1 MLCLGSGADASL
13 PRGADDSL
21 PAAVICLD
29 EPMLRTLSRNAFSRQ
44 GSRCLPSSR
53 SALSGGADAPL
64 PAGSAL
70 FREADAN
77 VLPAGVLRPYKELM
91 RSIKA
96 CFRSE
101 RGVPPQAGT
110 CSAI

>member
-21 PAAVICLD
+21 PAAVIRLD

-53 SALSGGADAPL
+53 SALSRRADA
-64 PAGSAL
+64 
-70 FREADAN
+70 ADAY
-77 VLPAGVLRPYKELM
+77 LPAGVLSLEEQMLPYPQGVLYLEKQMLM
-91 RSIKA
+91 YSQQECFVPTRS
-96 CFRSE
+96 
-101 RGVPPQAGT
+101 
-110 CSAI
+110 